1 MYLWRSSSPTPLLK
15 QVPYSRLHE
24 WIQSCERTL
33 PEPKTQ
39 LREAARTDGSFS
51 RYYWPGVFK
60 NQISHSESISTA
72 NYSRLHIGDVVTTVF
87 SPHNP
92 TTPGLSAAMG
102 AVPCPALPQLL
113 GASRKTKKVPDRI
126 YLTGL
131 LLSSAQGASLTRG
144 SASSPPGAG
153 RPRAA
158 LFPRRRRG
166 AARLHPATGAPLGDG
181 REGAPARCCQ
191 APAPH
196 GPPRRVLWGSAG
208 SGKAPSYF
216 CEDAVRFLDG
226 KIS

>member
-39 LREAARTDGSFS
+39 LRDAARTDGSFS

-92 TTPGLSAAMG
+92 GSLCRDGSRALSRAPAAPRGLT
-102 AVPCPALPQLL
+102 QN
-113 GASRKTKKVPDRI
+113 KKVPDRI

-131 LLSSAQGASLTRG
+131 LRACLTRG